1 MTTGVAGVASTA
13 VRNFDGNRL
22 TRNLTDAHFRAA
34 EANGPNAVTSMFAH
48 NAMLNLS
55 DYSWTNSIAAGAG
68 AGAIYGGV
76 TGGLSYD
83 GSIIGGAFSGAMT
96 GGMLG
101 GVGKFAV
108 NSYTTGA
115 KVAGTGGAAGT
126 GFKTSYFTDGIFGK

>member
-1 MTTGVAGVASTA
+1 MTASKA
-13 VRNFDGNRL
+13 VSTITQEALNGRRL
-22 TRNLTDAHFRAA
+22 TSGLTVGMVDNAIER
-34 EANGPNAVTSMFAH
+34 GPNAVTSMFAH

-55 DYSWTNSIAAGAG
+55 TSSWTNSIAAGAG

-76 TGGLSYD
+76 TGGMSYD

-115 KVAGTGGAAGT
+115 RIAGTGGAAGT
-126 GFKTSYFTDGIFGK
+126 GFRTSYFTDGIFGK

>member
-1 MTTGVAGVASTA
+1 MTASKA
-13 VRNFDGNRL
+13 VGKFTQDALDRNRL
-22 TRNLTDAHFRAA
+22 TAGLTVDMVDN
-34 EANGPNAVTSMFAH
+34 ANAIGPNAVTSMFAH
-48 NAMLNLS
+48 NAMLNMS
-55 DYSWTNSIAAGAG
+55 KYSWTNSIAAGAG

-96 GGMLG
+96 GGMIG

-115 KVAGTGGAAGT
+115 RLAGTGGAAGT